1 MELSG
6 TGTMVVAVVKCKLVE
21 LCLTSCRYFGICAW
35 EAETSRTVVVNK
47 ANAFHSVGAV
57 RVPRVCD
64 SRALWT
70 APRRAA
76 RYNQLPRAMN
86 NLNVA
91 QGAM

>member
-1 MELSG
+1 MHDDAVHEVSKAPGTELSG

-21 LCLTSCRYFGICAW
+21 LCLTSDW

-47 ANAFHSVGAV
+47 ANALHCV
-57 RVPRVCD
+57 
-64 SRALWT
+64 

-76 RYNQLPRAMN
+76 RYNQLPQAMN
-86 NLNVA
+86 NVA